1 MNDLK
6 QMFGCTGKDVITGF
20 QGVIT
25 GACAYISGCDQV
37 LLAPK
42 CDKDG
47 KMDEGKW
54 FDTSRIEILLG
65 VERIELPKDK
75 VEAAPGPDKPAPVR

>member
-6 QMFGCTGKDVITGF
+6 QMFGFTGKDIITGF
-20 QGVIT
+20 QGVIV

-42 CDKDG
+42 CDENG
-47 KMDEGKW
+47 KTDEGKW
-54 FDTSRIEILLG
+54 FDTSRIQILSD
-65 VERIELPKDK
+65 VDRVELPKDK
-75 VEAAPGPDKPAPVR
+75 VEAAPGPDMPAPIR